1 MPISDLK
8 SEKMDLKPVEM
19 KELDQEIENQKKGAM
34 KEYFLKKI
42 EDLTLNIVKSL
53 EVEIQEM
60 SVRVMTSELH

>member
-8 SEKMDLKPVEM
+8 SEKMDLKPVDI

-53 EVEIQEM
+53 EVEI
-60 SVRVMTSELH
+60 

>member
-8 SEKMDLKPVEM
+8 SEKLDLKPVEI
-19 KELDQEIENQKKGAM
+19 KELDQEIENQKKGGM

-53 EVEIQEM
+53 EVEI
-60 SVRVMTSELH
+60 

>member
-1 MPISDLK
+1 
-8 SEKMDLKPVEM
+8 MDLKPVEM